1 MNKITAYVDEV
12 IGKPLY
18 TEVEFDGEVYEYWT
32 VRVKYSDMGG
42 KGEEELRFDTKEQAD
57 KVEKGYKFLH

>member
-1 MNKITAYVDEV
+1 MNTITAYVDEV

-18 TEVEFDGEVYEYWT
+18 CKDEFDGKEYECWT

-42 KGEEELRFDTKEQAD
+42 QNEKELIFKTEEEAK
-57 KVEKGYKFLH
+57 KVKKGYKFSH